1 LTGYA
6 PYVTVSEHCFFRSI
20 EHRKKRTKGNS
31 VTHESSRIDTLYL
44 NAHATSYKL
53 FERARQLIPGGITHD
68 IRHLAPFPVYIERAK
83 GTRKWA
89 VDGQELIDYWMGH
102 GALFLGHLH
111 PEVVR
116 AVKTQL
122 DKGTHL
128 GACHPLE
135 IRWAELVQEMVPS
148 AGRVRFTGSGTE
160 STQLAL
166 RLARAYS
173 GKSKILKFEGHFH
186 GWHDDATVG
195 VRPPYRT
202 PVSRGVPEEA
212 LGQVLLCPPND
223 IDALEKALKKE
234 VGTVILEPAGGTSG
248 TIPTDPTFLKDLRE
262 VTRNSGVVLIFDEVI
277 SGFRFAPGGAQEYYG
292 VTPDLTSLAKILAG
306 GMPGGAVAGRAEIM
320 DLLAFRG
327 ESEWDRHQRVAHAG
341 TFNANPLTAAA
352 GIATLERI
360 KDGESQRRVNRMGDI
375 LREGMKEAVA
385 KTGADILVYGEGSVF
400 NYLIGAARLGLSA
413 ADLSARTDPQVLQ
426 SHNTK
431 LHHKLRAAMILNGVD
446 IPPVHGWISAVH
458 NEEDIALTVE
468 AFEKAV
474 QMLQAEGLA

>member
-1 LTGYA
+1 M
-6 PYVTVSEHCFFRSI
+6 
-20 EHRKKRTKGNS
+20 K
-31 VTHESSRIDTLYL
+31 HESSTIETLYL
-44 NAHATSYKL
+44 KAHSTSHKL
-53 FERARQLIPGGITHD
+53 FQRAQQLIPGGITHD
-68 IRHLAPFPVYIERAK
+68 IRYLTPFPVYVERAK

-89 VDGQELIDYWMGH
+89 VDGQELIDYWIGH

-116 AVKTQL
+116 AVKAQL
-122 DKGTHL
+122 DRGTHP

-135 IRWAELVQEMVPS
+135 IRWAELVHQMVPS
-148 AGRVRFTGSGTE
+148 AERVRFTGSGTE

-173 GKSKILKFEGHFH
+173 GKDKILKFEGHFH
-186 GWHDDATVG
+186 GWHDYATLG
-195 VRPPYRT
+195 VRPPYKS
-202 PVSRGVPEEA
+202 PVSRGVPEET

-223 IDALEKALKKE
+223 MDALEKVMGEE

-248 TIPTDPTFLKDLRE
+248 TIPTDPVFLKELRE
-262 VTRNSGVVLIFDEVI
+262 MTQKHGVVLIFDEVI

-292 VTPDLTSLAKILAG
+292 VTPDLTTLAKILAG

-360 KDGESQRRVNRMGDI
+360 GDGEPQRLANRMGDV
-375 LREGMKEAVA
+375 LREGMREVVA

-400 NYLIGAARLGLSA
+400 NYFVGPGRLGLGSA
-413 ADLSARTDPQVLQ
+413 EFSFRTDPQVLQ
-426 SHNTK
+426 AHNMK
-431 LHHKLRAAMILNGVD
+431 LHHTLRAAMILNGVD

-458 NEEDIALTVE
+458 NEEDVARTVE

>member
-1 LTGYA
+1 MQ
-6 PYVTVSEHCFFRSI
+6 
-20 EHRKKRTKGNS
+20 
-31 VTHESSRIDTLYL
+31 HESSRIDTLYL
-44 NAHATSYKL
+44 KAHSTSYKL

-68 IRHLAPFPVYIERAK
+68 IRYLTPFPVYIERAK

-116 AVKTQL
+116 AVRTQL

-135 IRWAELVQEMVPS
+135 IRWAELVHRMVPC
-148 AGRVRFTGSGTE
+148 AERVRFTGSGTE
-160 STQLAL
+160 STQLAI

-173 GKSKILKFEGHFH
+173 EKSKILKFEGHFH
-186 GWHDDATVG
+186 GWHDDATAG
-195 VRPPYRT
+195 VKPPYRT

-223 IDALEKALKKE
+223 IHALEKALE
-234 VGTVILEPAGGTSG
+234 EGVGAVMLEPAGGTSG
-248 TIPTDPTFLKDLRE
+248 TIPTDPRFLKELRE
-262 VTRNSGVVLIFDEVI
+262 ITQQHGVILIFDEVI

-292 VTPDLTSLAKILAG
+292 VTPDLTALAKILAG

-327 ESEWDRHQRVAHAG
+327 EGEWDRHGRVAHAG
-341 TFNANPLTAAA
+341 TFNANPLVAAA

-360 KDGESQRRVNRMGDI
+360 GDGEPQRRANRMGDL
-375 LREGMKEAVA
+375 LREGMREAIA

-400 NYLIGAARLGLSA
+400 NYFVGPARLGLSA
-413 ADLSARTDPQVLQ
+413 AELSSRTDHQVLQ
-426 SHNTK
+426 AHNSK
-431 LHHKLRAAMILNGVD
+431 LHHKLRTAMILNGVD
-446 IPPVHGWISAVH
+446 IPPVHGWVSAVH
-458 NEEDIALTVE
+458 TEEDVALTVE
-468 AFEKAV
+468 AFEKAAR
-474 QMLQAEGLA
+474 MLQAEGLA